1 MGITGFSVF
10 GCLIVLVAFGLL
22 IGAVITYQ
30 RQNRQFAERVS
41 VQGVVIALENRVM
54 APGKAGV
61 YCPVVKFTP
70 LNGQEIQFTSDFG
83 TLPASHKVGQGVTV
97 LYNPSNLQEAEV
109 SSTLSRY
116 LAPGIMVFMALI
128 AFCLGGSF
136 LLFSFILFSASTT
149 P

>member
-1 MGITGFSVF
+1 MGIVGFSVI
-10 GCLIVLVAFGLL
+10 GCLIFIVALGLL
-22 IGAVITYQ
+22 IGALVTYQ
-30 RQNRQFAERVS
+30 RQSRQNADRLS
-41 VQGVVIALENRVM
+41 AQGVVVALEKRVM
-54 APGKAGV
+54 NPGSGGV

-70 LNGQEIQFTSDFG
+70 PNGQEIQFTSDYG

-97 LYNPSNLQEAEV
+97 LYNPLNPQEAEV
-109 SSTLSRY
+109 FSTVSRY

-136 LLFSFILFSASTT
+136 LLFSFIMYAASAT